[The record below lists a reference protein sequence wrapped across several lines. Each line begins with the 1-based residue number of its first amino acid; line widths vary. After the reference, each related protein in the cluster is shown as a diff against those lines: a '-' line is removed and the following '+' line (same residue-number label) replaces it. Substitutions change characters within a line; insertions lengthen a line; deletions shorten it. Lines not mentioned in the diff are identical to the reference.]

1 MLIIIIVIDAF
12 VPGINLSSI
21 SPQELFVAGSVLMER
36 DSVLSSPI
44 HTTFSSLSEKLKD
57 KSGGKRLPL

>member
-21 SPQELFVAGSVLMER
+21 SPQGLFIAGSVLMER
-36 DSVLSSPI
+36 DSIFFAHSHDV
-44 HTTFSSLSEKLKD
+44 
-57 KSGGKRLPL
+57 

>member
-21 SPQELFVAGSVLMER
+21 SPQELSVVGSVLMER
-36 DSVLSSPI
+36 DSVFSSPI
-44 HTTFSSLSEKLKD
+44 HTTFSSLSR
-57 KSGGKRLPL
+57 GH